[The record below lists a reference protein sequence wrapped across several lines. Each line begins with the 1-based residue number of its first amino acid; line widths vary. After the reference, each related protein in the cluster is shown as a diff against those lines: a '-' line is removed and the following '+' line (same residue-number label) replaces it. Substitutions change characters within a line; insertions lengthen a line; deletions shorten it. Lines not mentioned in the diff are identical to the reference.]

1 MPGIPRPRDPRLSH
15 LRRCGRPRGLVAPW
29 PATRLSGLDLLVA
42 ATSSVGVG
50 HREGLRSV
58 SWSIQQAARV
68 SGVTA
73 RTLRYYDEIGLLR
86 PARVGSNGYRYYE
99 REQLLRLQ
107 QILLL
112 RDLGLNLTTI
122 GQVVDAQHDPIEA
135 LRRHHR
141 RLLDERGR
149 LDRLAATVAATI
161 EHLEEGTDMPAEHM
175 FEGFEMSPEH
185 LDDLEARRIES
196 TGRTEQPEITEIKR
210 NTAEWAKR
218 DWDQFNAEGHALA
231 RRMVALLRAGVAAD
245 DAETF
250 AVLDD
255 DLALQ
260 RKLWS
265 PDKASYV
272 EQAEGLRQP
281 SELRSYY
288 NAQDPRLAEY
298 LREAML
304 AYAGSRMQ

>member
-1 MPGIPRPRDPRLSH
+1 M
-15 LRRCGRPRGLVAPW
+15 
-29 PATRLSGLDLLVA
+29 
-42 ATSSVGVG
+42 
-50 HREGLRSV
+50 

-112 RDLGLNLTTI
+112 RELGLDLTTI
-122 GQVVDAQHDPIEA
+122 GEVVDAQHDPIDA

-161 EHLEEGTDMPAEHM
+161 KHLEEGTNMPAEHM
-175 FEGFEMSPEH
+175 FDGFAMSPEY
-185 LDDLEARRIES
+185 LDELEARRVEK
-196 TGRTEQPEITEIKR
+196 TGNTEQPEIVEIR
-210 NTAEWAKR
+210 HNTAEWTEQNWR
-218 DWDQFNAEGHALA
+218 EFNTEGHDLA
-231 RRMVALLRAGVAAD
+231 RRMVTLLRNGVAAD
-245 DAETF
+245 DTETF

-255 DLALQ
+255 DLTLQ
-260 RKLWS
+260 RTIWS
-265 PDKASYV
+265 PDKASYIAL
-272 EQAEGLRQP
+272 AEGLREP
-281 SELRSYY
+281 SELRSFYDTV
-288 NAQDPRLAEY
+288 DPRLSAY

-304 AYAGSRMQ
+304 AYAEARMQ

>member
-1 MPGIPRPRDPRLSH
+1 
-15 LRRCGRPRGLVAPW
+15 
-29 PATRLSGLDLLVA
+29 
-42 ATSSVGVG
+42 
-50 HREGLRSV
+50 V
-58 SWSIQQAARV
+58 SWSIQQAARI

-99 REQLLRLQ
+99 RAQLLRLQ

-112 RDLGLNLTTI
+112 RDLGLDLTTI

-149 LDRLAATVAATI
+149 LDRLVTTVAATI
-161 EHLEEGTDMPAEHM
+161 KHLEEGTDMPAEHM
-175 FEGFEMSPEH
+175 FEGFEMSPGY
-185 LDDLEARRIES
+185 LDDLEARRVES
-196 TGRTEQPEITEIKR
+196 TGSTEQPEIAEVKR
-210 NTAEWAKR
+210 NTA
-218 DWDQFNAEGHALA
+218 DWSAQDWGEFNTEGHDLT
-231 RRMVALLRAGVAAD
+231 RRMAVLLRDGVAAD
-245 DAETF
+245 DAQTM
-250 AVLDD
+250 AVLDE

-265 PDKASYV
+265 PDKAGYIAL
-272 EQAEGLRQP
+272 AEALQEP

-288 NAQDPRLAEY
+288 NAHDPRLAEY

-304 AYAGSRMQ
+304 AYADSRMQ

>member
-1 MPGIPRPRDPRLSH
+1 
-15 LRRCGRPRGLVAPW
+15 
-29 PATRLSGLDLLVA
+29 
-42 ATSSVGVG
+42 
-50 HREGLRSV
+50 V

-73 RTLRYYDEIGLLR
+73 RTLRYYDEIGLLQ

-112 RDLGLNLTTI
+112 RELGLDLTTI

-135 LRRHHR
+135 LREHHR

-149 LDRLAATVAATI
+149 LDRLATTVAATI
-161 EHLEEGTDMPAEHM
+161 KHLEEGTDMPAEHM
-175 FEGFEMSPEH
+175 FKGFEMSPEY
-185 LDDLEARRIES
+185 LDDLEARRVES
-196 TGRTEQPEITEIKR
+196 TGSTEQPEIAEIKS
-210 NTAEWAKR
+210 NTAEWSEQ
-218 DWDQFNAEGHALA
+218 DWGEFNAEGHDLT
-231 RRMVALLRAGVAAD
+231 RRMVTLLRNGVPAD
-245 DAETF
+245 DPETF

-265 PDKASYV
+265 PDKASYI

-281 SELRSYY
+281 SDLRSYY

-304 AYAGSRMQ
+304 AYADSRMR

>member
-1 MPGIPRPRDPRLSH
+1 MGAVVKDNV
-15 LRRCGRPRGLVAPW
+15 GRSAP
-29 PATRLSGLDLLVA
+29 
-42 ATSSVGVG
+42 
-50 HREGLRSV
+50 V
-58 SWSIQQAARV
+58 SWSIQQVARV

-86 PARVGSNGYRYYE
+86 PARVGANGYRYYE

-112 RDLGLNLTTI
+112 RELGLDLATI
-122 GQVVDAQHDPIEA
+122 GGVVDAQHDPIVA

-161 EHLEEGTDMPAEHM
+161 KHLEEGTDMPAENM
-175 FEGFEMSPEH
+175 FEGFELSSGYIAE
-185 LDDLEARRIES
+185 LERQIRDTSSRGAA
-196 TGRTEQPEITEIKR
+196 EIAEVKR
-210 NTAEWAKR
+210 NTAQWSEQDFGA
-218 DWDQFNAEGHALA
+218 FNAEGADLT
-231 RRMVALLRAGVAAD
+231 RRMVTLLRAGVAPD

-265 PDKASYV
+265 PDKASYIAL
-272 EQAEGLRQP
+272 AEALEEP
-281 SELRSYY
+281 SELRSHYD
-288 NAQDPRLAEY
+288 AQDPRLAGY

-304 AYAGSRMQ
+304 AYADTRMQ

>member
-1 MPGIPRPRDPRLSH
+1 M
-15 LRRCGRPRGLVAPW
+15 LVIE
-29 PATRLSGLDLLVA
+29 
-42 ATSSVGVG
+42 
-50 HREGLRSV
+50 REGCTAV

-99 REQLLRLQ
+99 RDQLLRLQ

-112 RDLGLNLTTI
+112 RELGLDLTTI
-122 GQVVDAQHDPIEA
+122 KNVVDAQHDPIEA
-135 LRRHHR
+135 LRHHHR

-175 FEGFEMSPEH
+175 FEGFEMSPEY
-185 LDDLEARRIES
+185 LADLEARRVES
-196 TGRTEQPEITEIKR
+196 TGSTDQPEIAEIKR
-210 NTAEWAKR
+210 NTAEWSEQ
-218 DWDQFNAEGHALA
+218 DWAQFNAEGHDLT
-231 RRMVALLRAGVAAD
+231 RRMVALLREGVAAD
-245 DAETF
+245 DADTF

-260 RKLWS
+260 RKLWN
-265 PDKASYV
+265 PDKASYI
-272 EQAEGLRQP
+272 EQAEGLQGP
-281 SELRSYY
+281 SELRAYY

-298 LREAML
+298 LRQAML
-304 AYAGSRMQ
+304 AYAERRMQ

>member
-1 MPGIPRPRDPRLSH
+1 
-15 LRRCGRPRGLVAPW
+15 
-29 PATRLSGLDLLVA
+29 
-42 ATSSVGVG
+42 
-50 HREGLRSV
+50 
-58 SWSIQQAARV
+58 
-68 SGVTA
+68 VTA

-107 QILLL
+107 KILLL
-112 RDLGLNLTTI
+112 RELGLDLTTI
-122 GQVVDAQHDPIEA
+122 GKVVDAQHDPIEA
-135 LRRHHR
+135 LRQHHR

-149 LDRLAATVAATI
+149 LDRLATTVAATI
-161 EHLEEGTDMPAEHM
+161 KHLEEGTDMPAEHM
-175 FEGFEMSPEH
+175 FEGFEMSPEY
-185 LDDLEARRIES
+185 LDTIEARRVQT
-196 TGRTEQPEITEIKR
+196 TGSTEQPEIAAIKH
-210 NTAEWAKR
+210 NTAEWSNQ
-218 DWDQFNAEGHALA
+218 DWSEFNAAGHDLT

-250 AVLDD
+250 AILDD

-265 PDKASYV
+265 PDKASYI
-272 EQAEGLRQP
+272 EQAEGLQEP

-298 LREAML
+298 LRDAML
-304 AYAGSRMQ
+304 AYAERRMQC

>member
-1 MPGIPRPRDPRLSH
+1 M
-15 LRRCGRPRGLVAPW
+15 
-29 PATRLSGLDLLVA
+29 
-42 ATSSVGVG
+42 
-50 HREGLRSV
+50 

-86 PARVGSNGYRYYE
+86 PARVGANGYRYYE

-112 RDLGLNLTTI
+112 RELGLDLATI
-122 GQVVDAQHDPIEA
+122 GKVVDAQHDPIEA
-135 LRRHHR
+135 LRQHHR

-149 LDRLAATVAATI
+149 LDRLATTVAATI
-161 EHLEEGTDMPAEHM
+161 KHLEEGTDMPAEHM
-175 FEGFEMSPEH
+175 FEGFEMSPEY
-185 LDDLEARRIES
+185 LDDLEARRVES
-196 TGRTEQPEITEIKR
+196 TGSTEQPEITEIKG
-210 NTAEWAKR
+210 NTAQWSEQ
-218 DWDQFNAEGHALA
+218 DFGEFNAAGADLT
-231 RRMVALLRAGVAAD
+231 RRMLTLLREGVAAD
-245 DAETF
+245 AAETF

-265 PDKASYV
+265 PDKVSYIAL
-272 EQAEGLRQP
+272 AEALQDP
-281 SELRSYY
+281 SELRSHYD
-288 NAQDPRLAEY
+288 AQDPRLAGY

-304 AYAGSRMQ
+304 AYAERRMQ

>member
-1 MPGIPRPRDPRLSH
+1 MLVME
-15 LRRCGRPRGLVAPW
+15 RGVA
-29 PATRLSGLDLLVA
+29 
-42 ATSSVGVG
+42 
-50 HREGLRSV
+50 V

-112 RDLGLNLTTI
+112 RELGLDLTTI
-122 GQVVDAQHDPIEA
+122 GKVVDAQHDPIEA
-135 LRRHHR
+135 LRQHHR

-149 LDRLAATVAATI
+149 LDRLATTVAATI
-161 EHLEEGTDMPAEHM
+161 KHLEEGTDMPAEHM
-175 FEGFEMSPEH
+175 FEGFEMSPEY
-185 LDDLEARRIES
+185 LDDLEARRVEN
-196 TGRTEQPEITEIKR
+196 TGTTEQPEIAEVRR
-210 NTAEWAKR
+210 NTAEWSKR
-218 DWDQFNAEGHALA
+218 DWGEFNAAGHDLT
-231 RRMVALLRAGVAAD
+231 RRMATLLREGVAAD
-245 DAETF
+245 APETF

-265 PDKASYV
+265 PDRAGYIAL
-272 EQAEGLRQP
+272 AEALQEP

-288 NAQDPRLAEY
+288 DAHHPRLSAY

-304 AYAGSRMQ
+304 AYAERRMT

>member
-1 MPGIPRPRDPRLSH
+1 M
-15 LRRCGRPRGLVAPW
+15 
-29 PATRLSGLDLLVA
+29 
-42 ATSSVGVG
+42 
-50 HREGLRSV
+50 

-73 RTLRYYDEIGLLR
+73 RTLRYYDEIGLLA
-86 PARVGSNGYRYYE
+86 PARVGANGYRYYE

-112 RDLGLNLTTI
+112 RELGLDLATI
-122 GQVVDAQHDPIEA
+122 GKVVDAQHDPIEA
-135 LRRHHR
+135 LRQHHR

-149 LDRLAATVAATI
+149 LDRLATTVAATI
-161 EHLEEGTDMPAEHM
+161 KHLEEGTDMPAEDM

-185 LDDLEARRIES
+185 LDAVEAARVES
-196 TGRTEQPEITEIKR
+196 TGDTEQPEIAEIKR
-210 NTAEWAKR
+210 NTAEWSEQ
-218 DWDQFNAEGHALA
+218 DWGQFNAQGHDLT
-231 RRMVALLRAGVAAD
+231 RRMVALLRDGVAAD

-265 PDKASYV
+265 PDKASYI
-272 EQAEGLRQP
+272 EQAEGLSEP
-281 SELRSYY
+281 SELRTYY

-304 AYAGSRMQ
+304 AYAERRMQ

>member
-1 MPGIPRPRDPRLSH
+1 M
-15 LRRCGRPRGLVAPW
+15 
-29 PATRLSGLDLLVA
+29 
-42 ATSSVGVG
+42 
-50 HREGLRSV
+50 
-58 SWSIQQAARV
+58 SWSIQQAARA

-107 QILLL
+107 QILLF
-112 RDLGLNLTTI
+112 RELGLDLTTI
-122 GQVVDAQHDPIEA
+122 GQVVNAQHDPVEA
-135 LRRHHR
+135 LRQHHR

-149 LDRLAATVAATI
+149 LDQLAATVAATI
-161 EHLEEGTDMPAEHM
+161 KHLEEGTDMPAEHM

-185 LDDLEARRIES
+185 LDAIEARRVES
-196 TGRTEQPEITEIKR
+196 TGSTEQPEIAEIKR
-210 NTAEWAKR
+210 NTAEWSEQ
-218 DWDQFNAEGHALA
+218 DWGAFNAEGHDLT
-231 RRMVALLRAGVAAD
+231 RRMVALLRDGAAAD
-245 DAETF
+245 GAETF
-250 AVLDD
+250 AVLQD

-265 PDKASYV
+265 PDKASYI
-272 EQAEGLRQP
+272 EQAEGLQEP

-298 LREAML
+298 LRKAML
-304 AYAGSRMQ
+304 AYAERRMQ